1 MDGQNFLSDFLEN
14 GKNQGMACDTMKD
27 GFATLVDSEGQP
39 YVANLNP
46 KEKERYEETKKPL
59 SKVKKEKVEE
69 KKTEEKSEEKSK
81 NKISFKD
88 RLRQIISLPFN
99 QKGLRQ
105 YDKDFTERT
114 FSKLDPDD
122 EKTEKIL
129 NELEDAIKRSDA
141 EKISDMNS
149 SILSYV
155 KNPDFYEKALKT
167 SEQNLAKTRDLFDK
181 FQKKIRDIY
190 EKEKEA
196 ALPKFKEMIK
206 KHTGQDVSDHEATKR
221 INQMENNNPGT
232 MYRVTGKE
240 VFKIMK
246 HLHDGKTLTQNMVD
260 SIKEK
265 NAATASGVLSW
276 IRDKKDTLKK
286 YKDEAKEFANANNL
300 AMDSADFAEIQ
311 SLLNQIDFSIEDM
324 AQDSALDAYFD
335 NINLF

>member
-1 MDGQNFLSDFLEN
+1 MIDGQEFLTEFLAA
-14 GKNQGMACDTMKD
+14 GMACDED
-27 GFATLVDSEGQP
+27 GFATLTDKNGNT
-39 YVANLNP
+39 YVAQMNES
-46 KEKERYEETKKPL
+46 EKKRYEDTGKKLSQVKKDEKKPE
-59 SKVKKEKVEE
+59 SE
-69 KKTEEKSEEKSK
+69 KKTEEKSE
-81 NKISFKD
+81 KISFKD

-114 FSKLDPDD
+114 FSKLDPND

-129 NELEDAIKRSDA
+129 NELEDAIKRNDA

-155 KNPDFYEKALKT
+155 KNPDFYEQALKT
-167 SEQNLAKTRDLFDK
+167 SERNLAKTRDLFDK
-181 FQKKIRDIY
+181 FQKKMRDIY
-190 EKEKEA
+190 EKEKDA

-221 INQMENNNPGT
+221 MNQMENKDPGA

-246 HLHDGKTLTQNMVD
+246 YLHDGKILTQNMVD

-265 NAATASGVLSW
+265 KCGYGFKCFKLG
-276 IRDKKDTLKK
+276 
-286 YKDEAKEFANANNL
+286 
-300 AMDSADFAEIQ
+300 
-311 SLLNQIDFSIEDM
+311 
-324 AQDSALDAYFD
+324 
-335 NINLF
+335 